1 MAAAGADG
9 RTIRLVG
16 SLWRDADGHP
26 RGRVAPEALPPD
38 HPLAQVDGAEKGAT
52 FTTDTLGRITVI
64 GGASSPRGAAAALL
78 RDVLHLA
85 SSQR

>member
-1 MAAAGADG
+1 
-9 RTIRLVG
+9 
-16 SLWRDADGHP
+16 
-26 RGRVAPEALPPD
+26 VAPEALPPD